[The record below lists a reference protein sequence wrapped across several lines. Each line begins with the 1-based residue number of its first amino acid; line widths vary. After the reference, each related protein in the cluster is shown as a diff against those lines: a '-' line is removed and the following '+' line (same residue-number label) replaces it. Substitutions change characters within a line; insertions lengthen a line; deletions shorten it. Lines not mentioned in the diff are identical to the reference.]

1 MNKVILKSNMIIFY
15 IFILMGLYSIFIVA
29 TVNATPYNVTNHDNR
44 GNFTLEVF
52 TDEGFIGNST
62 IINKNTPSLQGQF
75 HDSISSF
82 RITFEQNQSN
92 GYMLEICEHISFA
105 GDCIIVGAGE
115 YDIESLGSLND
126 KISSIRYLSPSSL
139 KLKGYS

>member
-15 IFILMGLYSIFIVA
+15 IFILMGLYDIFMVA
-29 TVNATPYNVTNHDNR
+29 TVNATPYNVTNHDER
-44 GNFTLEVF
+44 VNFILEAF
-52 TDEGFIGNST
+52 TDEGFTGDST

-75 HDSISSF
+75 QDSISSF
-82 RITFEQNQSN
+82 RIAFEQNQSN

-105 GDCIIVGAGE
+105 GNCIIVGAGE

-126 KISSIRYLSPSSL
+126 KVSSIRYLSPSSL
-139 KLKGYS
+139 ELKGYS